1 MRNKIISIVAM
12 AALAP
17 LIFVS
22 LAARPALDP
31 GAPLD
36 DKSIETVAKLVYP
49 AVVKVEA
56 RNGMRKIATG
66 VVMDRDGYIV
76 TTALISPRDEEITI
90 ITMDGKRVKADFVG
104 LDSQTRLAVLKAK
117 EKLPTAI
124 VLGKTDGL
132 GPGAWVGV
140 VSISPEN
147 TPAVTQGIV
156 SSVAS
161 DWLRLNV
168 WVVRGASGS
177 PVVNKDGQM
186 IGLLRGAYFEDNPVL
201 FEFHEQQVAGSG
213 YAFSRAE
220 APASGMAQAIPIEIV
235 KDIYGQIKDKG
246 KVERGWLGVNAHEN
260 DEGQVEVID
269 VEDGSPAALA
279 KLKEGDIILKLDG
292 KAITGPEVLSSEIR
306 MRKPGKDV
314 TLQVGRGGKT
324 MDVKVKLGEYS
335 GEDARLEIE
344 RSFPQLF
351 GGSTTPPFAG
361 KTSIPPKGSLAPRG
375 VQPGIAPM
383 TRQPFPPGM
392 AWEKRKFIGLYLSQT
407 TKELG
412 EFFGLKDGAGL
423 LINQFTDNSPAQ
435 KAGLK
440 VGDVIFKADG
450 KRIQVVSDLG
460 EILQDKK
467 KGEKVKLEFLRDK
480 KPMSADVEVGE
491 EENQA
496 PYGLAN
502 DLFNQAPGSLNGLQA
517 LGAPN
522 PLLGSQDVFK
532 RIDSEIKKSMDTAKG
547 MAKSPKAFRYFYSGN
562 TYRI

>member
-1 MRNKIISIVAM
+1 MRKRITSLVMM

-17 LIFVS
+17 LLFVS
-22 LAARPALDP
+22 LAARPAYEP

-36 DKSIETVAKLVYP
+36 DKSIEAVAKLVYP

-66 VVMDRDGYIV
+66 VVMDKDGYIV
-76 TTALISPRDEEITI
+76 TTALISSRDEQITV
-90 ITMDGKRVKADFVG
+90 ITMDGRRIKADFVG

-124 VLGKTDGL
+124 ALGKTDGL

-168 WVVRGASGS
+168 WVMRGASGS
-177 PVVNKDGQM
+177 PVINKDGQM

-201 FEFHEQQVAGSG
+201 FEFHEQQVVGSG

-220 APASGMAQAIPIEIV
+220 TPASGMAQAIPIDIV

-246 KVERGWLGVNAHEN
+246 KVERGWLGVNAREN
-260 DEGQVEVID
+260 DKGQVEVLD
-269 VEDGSPAALA
+269 VEDGSPASLA
-279 KLKEGDIILKLDG
+279 KLKEGDVILKLDG

-306 MRKPGKDV
+306 MRKPGRDV
-314 TLQVGRGGKT
+314 TLQVERGGKA
-324 MDVKVKLGEYS
+324 MDIKVKLGEYS

-344 RSFPQLF
+344 RAFPQLF
-351 GGSTTPPFAG
+351 SVPATAPATG
-361 KTSIPPKGSLAPRG
+361 KTPAPPKGALGPKAA
-375 VQPGIAPM
+375 QPAIAPM
-383 TRQPFPPGM
+383 ARQPFPPGM
-392 AWEKRKFIGLYLSQT
+392 VWEKRKFIGLFLSQT
-407 TKELG
+407 TKELA

-423 LINQFTDNSPAQ
+423 LVNQFTENSPAQ

-450 KRIQVVSDLG
+450 KRIQAVSDLG
-460 EILQDKK
+460 DILQDKK
-467 KGEKVKLEFLRDK
+467 KGDKIKLEFLREK
-480 KPMSADVEVGE
+480 KPTSVNVEVGE
-491 EENQA
+491 EENTQPRA
-496 PYGLAN
+496 FFDLAV
-502 DLFNQAPGSLNGLQA
+502 PGDAQSLAMRFSMANMAAERGVKNGYFLPDKEMRPS
-517 LGAPN
+517 L
-522 PLLGSQDVFK
+522 K
-532 RIDSEIKKSMDTAKG
+532 T
-547 MAKSPKAFRYFYSGN
+547 PKALRYFHSGN